1 MHIPRFARDDRD
13 VLGHNEIA
21 LLSIAEL
28 APLIRKKKVSPVEAV
43 EAALARI
50 GKWNGQLNAY
60 LTVLGE
66 EARRAAHRA
75 EREIRRGHWRGP
87 LHGVPISLKDN
98 IWTRGVRTTAGSKV
112 LANFVPDEDA
122 ALARKLRSA
131 GAILLGKTNLHEFA
145 YGVTTNNA
153 HYGPTRN
160 PWNPERIPGGS
171 SGGSAAA
178 VATGMCA
185 GSIGSD
191 TGGSIR
197 IPAALCGIV
206 GLKPTFGRVSCHG
219 VVPLARSLDHV
230 GPLARSVEDAAIL
243 LGAIAGYDGRDSGS
257 AKRPVDD
264 YVRGLHRRK
273 KWRLGWPREYF
284 FERLDPEVERAVEAA
299 RRTFEKLGAR
309 VEEVSLPHLSE
320 SVEPSTHIAFAE
332 ALHYHRAAGYYPER
346 KQEYSEELQRR
357 LEAGADVGAVDYLR
371 AFDAQR
377 IVRADFE
384 AAFERVDA
392 ILAPV
397 APITAPRIGESSVKI
412 AGEEETV
419 RSALIRMNRPANFTG
434 LPAIS
439 LPCGLSAKG
448 LPIGLQIIGRA
459 FGEAELLQVARAFE
473 QASPASPMH
482 PPGLK

>member
-1 MHIPRFARDDRD
+1 MKGD
-13 VLGHNEIA
+13 EIA

-28 APLIRKKKVSPVEAV
+28 APLVRKKKVSPVELV
-43 EAALARI
+43 GAALARI
-50 GKWNGQLNAY
+50 EKWNGSLNAY
-60 LTVLGE
+60 LTVLAE
-66 EARRAAHRA
+66 AARRDAVRA
-75 EREIRRGHWRGP
+75 EREIRGGRYRGP
-87 LHGVPISLKDN
+87 LHGIPISLKDN

-112 LANFVPDEDA
+112 LADFVPEEDA
-122 ALARKLRSA
+122 TVAQKLRRA
-131 GAILLGKTNLHEFA
+131 GAILTGKTNLHEFA

-160 PWNPERIPGGS
+160 PWNTERIPGGS

-178 VATGMCA
+178 VAAGMCA

-230 GPLARSVEDAAIL
+230 GPLARSVDDVAIL
-243 LGAIAGYDGRDSGS
+243 LGAIAGYDARDTGS
-257 AKRPVDD
+257 AKHPVDD
-264 YVRGLHRRK
+264 YVRNLHRRK

-299 RRTFEKLGAR
+299 RKCFQKLGAI
-309 VEEVSLPHLSE
+309 VEEVSLPHLNE
-320 SVEPSTHIAFAE
+320 SVDPSTHIAFAE
-332 ALHYHRAAGYYPER
+332 ALHFHRAAGYYPAR

-357 LEAGADVGAVDYLR
+357 LEAGADVRAADYLR
-371 AFDAQR
+371 AFDAQK

-392 ILAPV
+392 ILAPA

-412 AGEEETV
+412 AGEEDTV
-419 RSALIRMNRPANFTG
+419 RSALIRSNRPANFTG

-439 LPCGLSAKG
+439 LPCGLSADG

-459 FGEAELLQVARAFE
+459 FGEAELLQIAHAFE
-473 QASPASPMH
+473 QANPWSRKRPH
-482 PPGLK
+482 GVE